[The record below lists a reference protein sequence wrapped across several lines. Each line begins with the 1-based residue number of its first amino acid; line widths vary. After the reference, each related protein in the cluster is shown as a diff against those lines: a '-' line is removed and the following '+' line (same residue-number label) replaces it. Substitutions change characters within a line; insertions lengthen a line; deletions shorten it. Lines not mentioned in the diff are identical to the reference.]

1 MEESGTGPSDLF
13 RRSIDNILAPYA
25 KAVAA
30 EGYRFSTDR
39 FAERFGLAGLE
50 RGSFKDVFSVSITKE
65 DYGYDTNNESGVA
78 GRTSLQKR
86 NNRFREEANSLLR
99 ESIAGRKTDRDI
111 EGTGR
116 RYSASVTK

>member
-1 MEESGTGPSDLF
+1 MAMKKL
-13 RRSIDNILAPYA
+13 L
-25 KAVAA
+25 
-30 EGYRFSTDR
+30 STLRPHAIRDG
-39 FAERFGLAGLE
+39 FPASPGQ
-50 RGSFKDVFSVSITKE
+50 VSITKE
-65 DYGYDTNNESGVA
+65 EYGYDSNSDKGVA

-116 RYSASVTK
+116 RY